1 MTNAED
7 LSALPLGLR
16 LALAYAP
23 SAALR
28 EAMLTLLLL
37 DQRLAAILRQGG
49 EPVIAQIK
57 LAWWRDRL
65 GEAPAHWP
73 AGEPLLERLRAWP
86 AKPKELVPLVDGWE
100 ALLGEDL
107 TLSAMEQFAAGRAA
121 GWQALGTAVEA
132 DAIGRAAR
140 DWALADLALHLGR
153 DDEAE
158 AARRLVLGDRGP
170 ALRLGR
176 AVRPLAVLRALSRRA
191 LARRAAEL
199 IDGPGALLAALRS
212 GLTGR

>member
-1 MTNAED
+1 MSHAED

-16 LALAYAP
+16 LALAYA
-23 SAALR
+23 SSSSTR

-57 LAWWRDRL
+57 LAWWRDQL
-65 GEAPAHWP
+65 GEAPSHWP

-86 AKPKELVPLVDGWE
+86 ADPSRLVPLVDGWE
-100 ALLGEDL
+100 ALLAEDL

-121 GWQALGTAVEA
+121 AWTALGTADEA
-132 DAIGRAAR
+132 GAIGRAAR
-140 DWALADLALHLGR
+140 DWALADLALHLGQ
-153 DDEAE
+153 DGEAE
-158 AARRLVLGDRGP
+158 AARRWVLADRAHP
-170 ALRLGR
+170 LRLGR
-176 AVRPLAVLRALSRRA
+176 GMRPLAVLRALSRRA
-191 LARRAAEL
+191 LERGAAEL
-199 IDGPGALLAALRS
+199 IDGPGALLVALRS